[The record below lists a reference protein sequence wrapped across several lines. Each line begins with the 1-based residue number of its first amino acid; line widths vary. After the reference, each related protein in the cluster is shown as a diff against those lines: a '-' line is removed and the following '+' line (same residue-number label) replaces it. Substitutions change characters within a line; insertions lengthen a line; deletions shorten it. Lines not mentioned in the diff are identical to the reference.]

1 MSKAQTSSADLSKF
15 KQPASVK
22 LGWVLR
28 DMMQSTGVWT
38 FETADLAT
46 LVQQA
51 MATGFSSLEIGGG
64 QSYQIALESGVNP
77 YQIIRNAKQIIDQNN
92 GCLPLQV
99 LLRGANQLGFQHYD
113 VDIQKNNIDLL
124 IDAGGDADKNKT
136 VIVRNFDALNDPEN
150 LRVSIAYMVE
160 RDIEAAKLNAQAIES
175 NETPLQ
181 KRVHIQAALSYV
193 QPASGE
199 DDACY
204 STSYYL
210 NYAKK
215 LIAIASGAGGQLD
228 SLCIKDMSGQLTPA
242 LARQLIPALKQ
253 LDLPVFLHCHST
265 DEARS
270 LAVQTV
276 AIQSGIDGI
285 EVAIEPL
292 AGGASHNDIE
302 NLCYL
307 AGVVE
312 TNTAAIAELKQTLG
326 KIFAERARLRKDTA
340 IALATLKKLVGLGIP
355 GGAIPFIVKDL
366 QANICT
372 MFGVELDEA
381 LELFEEELTS
391 IQTRLGFVPLVTPT
405 ADIIAK
411 QTIKSLGNRQRSEA
425 YQLVDPRFCRLV
437 LGHYGQVINH
447 ANDQVINVDPTLLQE
462 IKDYCAAVDVD
473 IDGQRSKSGRVYP
486 DPELLSEHP
495 AILRVEHD
503 QLGVTDYVADLFE
516 RYPVSSSNFGTQ
528 DECIMMHIM
537 RPAGKTDRLLTQ
549 NILRPTEAR
558 LRIILD
564 ETLHLLPGKDIPES
578 REQMADET
586 TDVLLLDALGDYDGI
601 VNSIKDLVT
610 NCDYDGIHDRL
621 DIKMHEVIEPIVEV
635 NAEAKA
641 NRYFIER
648 RFVALF
654 AAAVFW
660 DLQRVCRRTGSDS
673 RDGTDEMAARKLDRI
688 ISSTLRKRKRE
699 GLGQADRFLS

>member
-1 MSKAQTSSADLSKF
+1 MNTIPQSAQKKSIHRSGD
-15 KQPASVK
+15 VK

-38 FETADLAT
+38 FDKNQLAQ
-46 LVQQA
+46 LVKQA
-51 MATGFSSLEIGGG
+51 IDVGFSSLEIGGG
-64 QSYQIALESGVNP
+64 QSYQIALENGVNP
-77 YQIIRNAKQIIDQNN
+77 YQIIRNAKAIIDEVD

-113 VDIQKNNIDLL
+113 LGIQQQNIDLL

-136 VIVRNFDALNDPEN
+136 LIIRNFDALNDPEN
-150 LRVSIAYMVE
+150 LRASITYMVE
-160 RDIEAAKLNAQAIES
+160 RDKAAAATNKKDSSA
-175 NETPLQ
+175 LQ

-193 QPASGE
+193 QPISG
-199 DDACY
+199 DADACY
-204 STSYYL
+204 SAQYYV
-210 NYAKK
+210 NYAKQ
-215 LIAIASGAGGQLD
+215 LMAIAEQAGGNLD

-242 LARQLIPALKQ
+242 LAVQLVPALKQ
-253 LDLPVFLHCHST
+253 LGLPLFLHCHST
-265 DEARS
+265 DEARA
-270 LAVQTV
+270 LGVQTI
-276 AIQSGIDGI
+276 AIQSEIDGI
-285 EVAIEPL
+285 EVAVEPL

-302 NLCYL
+302 NLCYFD
-307 AGVVE
+307 GVIA
-312 TNTAAIAELKQTLG
+312 TDGQAIARLKKTLA
-326 KIFAERARLRKDTA
+326 KIFGERARLRKDTA
-340 IALATLKKLVGLGIP
+340 IALATLKKLVSLGIP

-381 LELFEEELTS
+381 LELFEQELTA
-391 IQTRLGFVPLVTPT
+391 IQNRLGFVPLVTPT

-411 QTIKSLGNRQRSEA
+411 QTIKSLGNRQRSAA
-425 YQLVDPRFCRLV
+425 YQLIDPRFCRLV

-447 ANDQVINVDPTLLQE
+447 ATGQVILPDATLIDE
-462 IKDYCAAVDVD
+462 IKTYCAAVEVD
-473 IDGQRSKSGRVYP
+473 IDGLRSKAGRVYP
-486 DPELLSEHP
+486 DPELLSVHP
-495 AILRVEHD
+495 ASLRVNHD
-503 QLGVTDYVADLFE
+503 LEGVTEYVADLSE
-516 RYPVSSSNFGTQ
+516 RYPVSLSNFGSL
-528 DECIMMHIM
+528 DECIMMQIM

-558 LRIILD
+558 LRTILA

-578 REQMADET
+578 REQLADET

-610 NCDYDGIHDRL
+610 NCDYDGIRVRL
-621 DIKMHEVIEPIVEV
+621 DKKMHEVIEPICAV
-635 NAEAKA
+635 NNEAKQ
-641 NRYFIER
+641 NRYYIER

-673 RDGTDEMAARKLDRI
+673 RAGTDEMTARKLDRI

-699 GLGQADRFLS
+699 GLGQASSFLS